1 MGMTGRTTPTAVP
14 ERSMLAAIGQMRGS
28 RRSASAVIFSLNSP
42 NESRP
47 DGAEESRCAVVAS
60 TCESSMRGQTR
71 PCSSCSSIARI
82 SSRESFP
89 VPPVAV
95 RSKAR
100 RSSASEKLLSSS
112 LQKRRAAKLVSRYLE
127 SVVSRAK
134 SGAEPRPLGPPP
146 SASA

>member
-1 MGMTGRTTPTAVP
+1 MGMTGSTTPTAVP

-127 SVVSRAK
+127 SVVARAK